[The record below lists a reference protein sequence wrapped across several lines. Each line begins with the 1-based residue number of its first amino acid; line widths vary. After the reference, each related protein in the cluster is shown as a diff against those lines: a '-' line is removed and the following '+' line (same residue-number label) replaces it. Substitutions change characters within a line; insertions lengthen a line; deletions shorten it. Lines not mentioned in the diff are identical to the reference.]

1 MMKTKLALAVLLTSF
16 ALAPAGARTSK
27 AAKPKQ
33 TSSAKA
39 TPSSKAK
46 VSKSKSKSKSAD
58 KADSKPAAS
67 GKAAAAAVAPT
78 RAPAAEEA
86 AAPVAAT
93 AAAPVSAAT
102 SQNRND
108 RFMDAQS
115 MQFVTA
121 LWRIDPEGAIY
132 VGKFDAAAKLTIPD
146 APTRAKQ
153 LAFTDEWLGKFRKLN
168 ADKLSPNQRTDLAL
182 LVNKLQ
188 YDRWKLTV
196 LRDFEWNPAQYNI
209 AQPLDLILNTEYA
222 AKPQRLRTILKR
234 LADVPAYYQAA
245 QASIVN
251 PTRQHTQLAISQA
264 PGTLVVL
271 ADLGKAAQDSAQ
283 LTPQEKTIF
292 AQRVAN
298 AGSAVLAWVD
308 FLSDLDKS
316 QQQMQRIRSFRI
328 GKELYEQK
336 FAFEIQSTSTAEQT
350 YRKALA
356 AREEL
361 LARMDALSDQLWA
374 QTLGNASKPN
384 DRFRK
389 IGMVIDKL
397 SLQHV
402 APADFLPEIRRQI
415 PQLQDWVVRNNL
427 VTIDLA
433 KPLVVRETPL
443 YQRGVAGASIDAPGP
458 YRPKDKTYY
467 NVTPLDGLTPAQAES
482 SLREYNNWM
491 LQILNIHEAIPG
503 HYTQLMNA
511 NRSPSL
517 VKSLFGNG
525 AMIEGW
531 AVYGERMMLES
542 GYGNNA
548 PELWL
553 MWCKWNLRSVSNTIL
568 DYSVHVLGMTREQA
582 LDLLVRQAFQTPQEA
597 TDKWRRVQ
605 LSSVQLTSYFSGY
618 SDIMELR
625 ERRKQQLGERFNL
638 KEFHDQFL
646 GYGNAP
652 VRVIGQLMQ

>member
-16 ALAPAGARTSK
+16 VLAPAGARTSK
-27 AAKPKQ
+27 AAKPKH
-33 TSSAKA
+33 TSSARAK
-39 TPSSKAK
+39 PSSTAK
-46 VSKSKSKSKSAD
+46 DSGKHASKSS
-58 KADSKPAAS
+58 KADSKSAKGK
-67 GKAAAAAVAPT
+67 GKAAAV
-78 RAPAAEEA
+78 
-86 AAPVAAT
+86 AAPVAAVT
-93 AAAPVSAAT
+93 AVAAAPAPASAPT

-108 RFMDAQS
+108 RFMDSLS
-115 MQFVTA
+115 MQFLTA

-153 LAFTDEWLGKFRKLN
+153 LAFIDEWLAKFRKLN
-168 ADKLSPNQRTDLAL
+168 ADKLSPNQRTDLAV

-188 YDRWKLTV
+188 EDRWQITV
-196 LRDFEWNPAQYNI
+196 LRDFEWNPAQYNV

-222 AKPQRLRTILKR
+222 AKPQRLRTLLKR

-251 PTRQHTQLAISQA
+251 PTREHTQLAISQA

-283 LTPQEKTIF
+283 LTAQEKAIF
-292 AQRVAN
+292 AQRIAN
-298 AGSAVLAWVD
+298 AGNAVLAWVD

-316 QQQMQRIRSFRI
+316 QEQMRHARSFRI

-336 FAFEIQSTSTAEQT
+336 FAFEIQSASTAEQT

-361 LARMDALSDQLWA
+361 LTRMDGLADQLWA
-374 QTLGNASKPN
+374 QTMGNANKPD

-397 SLQHV
+397 SLQHTT
-402 APADFLPEIRRQI
+402 PGEFLPEIRRQI
-415 PQLQDWVVRNNL
+415 PQLQDWVVRNKL
-427 VTIDLA
+427 VTIDPS

-467 NVTPLDGLTPAQAES
+467 NVTPLDGLTPQQAES

-517 VKSLFGNG
+517 VKTLFGNG

-542 GYGNNA
+542 GYGDNA

-597 TDKWRRVQ
+597 AEKWRRVQ

-618 SDIMELR
+618 SDIVELR

-638 KEFHDQFL
+638 KDFHDQFL

-652 VRVIGQLMQ
+652 VRIIGQLMQ

>member
-1 MMKTKLALAVLLTSF
+1 MMKSKIAPKLALAILLTSF
-16 ALAPAGARTSK
+16 VLAPAGARTGK
-27 AAKPKQ
+27 AAKARQ

-39 TPSSKAK
+39 KP
-46 VSKSKSKSKSAD
+46 SKSKAAA
-58 KADSKPAAS
+58 KAGKPTS
-67 GKAAAAAVAPT
+67 KAAPV
-78 RAPAAEEA
+78 EA
-86 AAPVAAT
+86 AAP
-93 AAAPVSAAT
+93 AAAPASASTA
-102 SQNRND
+102 QNRND
-108 RFMDAQS
+108 RFMDSQA
-115 MQFVTA
+115 MQFLTA

-132 VGKFDAAAKLTIPD
+132 VGKFDAAAQLTIPD
-146 APTRAKQ
+146 APTRAKE
-153 LAFTDEWLGKFRKLN
+153 LAFTNEWLEKFRKLN

-182 LVNKLQ
+182 LINKLQ

-196 LRDFEWNPAQYNI
+196 LRDFEWNPARYNV
-209 AQPLDLILNTEYA
+209 AQPLDLILTTEYA
-222 AKPQRLRTILKR
+222 ARPQRLRTILKR

-245 QASIVN
+245 QASILN
-251 PTRQHTQLAISQA
+251 PTREHTQLAISQA

-271 ADLGKAAQDSAQ
+271 ADIGKAAQESSQ
-283 LTPQEKTIF
+283 LTPQEKAIF

-316 QQQMQRIRSFRI
+316 QEQMQRARSFRL
-328 GKELYEQK
+328 GKDLYEQK
-336 FAFEIQSTSTAEQT
+336 FAFEIQSASTAEQT

-361 LARMDALSDQLWA
+361 LTRMDGLADQLWP
-374 QTLGNASKPN
+374 QTMGNASKPA

-397 SLQHV
+397 SLQHA

-415 PQLQDWVVRNNL
+415 PQLQDYVIKNNL
-427 VTIDLA
+427 VTIDPS

-568 DYSVHVLGMTREQA
+568 DYSVHVLGMNREQA

-597 TDKWRRVQ
+597 AEKWRRVQ

-638 KEFHDQFL
+638 REFHDQFL

>member
-1 MMKTKLALAVLLTSF
+1 MMTSKLALAALLTSV
-16 ALAPAGARTSK
+16 ALAPAQARPAKASK
-27 AAKPKQ
+27 AKH
-33 TSSAKA
+33 TSSAKLA
-39 TPSSKAK
+39 
-46 VSKSKSKSKSAD
+46 
-58 KADSKPAAS
+58 KPAAKPAAK
-67 GKAAAAAVAPT
+67 GKAAKAAAV
-78 RAPAAEEA
+78 
-86 AAPVAAT
+86 AAPVAAV
-93 AAAPVSAAT
+93 AAASTASAPSAPAT

-108 RFMDAQS
+108 RFMDTLS

-121 LWRIDPEGAIY
+121 LWRIDPENGIY
-132 VGKFDAAAKLTIPD
+132 VGKFDAAAKLTLPD
-146 APTRAKQ
+146 VATRTRQ
-153 LAFTDEWLGKFRKLN
+153 LAFIDEWLDKFGKLN

-182 LVNKLQ
+182 LLNKLRA
-188 YDRWKLTV
+188 DRWRLTT
-196 LRDFEWNPAQYNI
+196 LREFEWNPSLYNV
-209 AQPLDLILNTEYA
+209 AQPFDLILNTEYA

-245 QASIVN
+245 QGAIVN
-251 PTRQHTQLAISQA
+251 PTREHTQLAIAQA

-271 ADLGKAAQDSAQ
+271 ADLGKAAQESILSAQ
-283 LTPQEKTIF
+283 EKAIF
-292 AQRVAN
+292 AQRIAN

-308 FLSDLDKS
+308 YLNDLDKS
-316 QQQMQRIRSFRI
+316 QAQMKRGRSFRI
-328 GKELYEQK
+328 GKDLYEQK
-336 FAFEIQSTSTAEQT
+336 FAFEIQSASTGEQT

-361 LARMDALSDQLWA
+361 LARMDGLADQLWDKTMGRTA
-374 QTLGNASKPN
+374 KPQ
-384 DRFRK
+384 DRYKK

-397 SLQHV
+397 SLQHTT
-402 APADFLPEIRRQI
+402 PASFLPEIRRQI
-415 PQLQDWVVRNNL
+415 PQLQEYVIRNNL
-427 VTIDLA
+427 VSIDPS

-467 NVTPLDGLTPAQAES
+467 NVTPLDGLTPEQAES

-517 VKSLFGNG
+517 VKALFGNG
-525 AMIEGW
+525 AMVEGW

-542 GYGNNA
+542 GYGDNA

-597 TDKWRRVQ
+597 AEKWKRAQ

-625 ERRKQQLGERFNL
+625 ERRKQQLGDKFDL
-638 KEFHDQFL
+638 KAFHDQFL

>member
-1 MMKTKLALAVLLTSF
+1 MMKTKIAPKLALAVLLTSF
-16 ALAPAGARTSK
+16 ALAPASARTSK

-39 TPSSKAK
+39 KSSA
-46 VSKSKSKSKSAD
+46 KSKGAGKSAA
-58 KADSKPAAS
+58 KGK
-67 GKAAAAAVAPT
+67 GKAAAVAAPVAAAAVA
-78 RAPAAEEA
+78 A
-86 AAPVAAT
+86 AAP
-93 AAAPVSAAT
+93 APSPAPT

-108 RFMDAQS
+108 RYMDSLS
-115 MQFVTA
+115 MQFLTA
-121 LWRIDPEGAIY
+121 LWRVDPEGGIY

-146 APTRAKQ
+146 APTRAKE
-153 LAFTDEWLGKFRKLN
+153 LAFTDEWLEKFRKLN
-168 ADKLSPNQRTDLAL
+168 ADKLSPNQRTDLAVL
-182 LVNKLQ
+182 LNKLQ

-196 LRDFEWNPAQYNI
+196 YRDFEWNPAQFNV

-245 QASIVN
+245 QASILH
-251 PTRQHTQLAISQA
+251 PTREHTQLAISQA

-271 ADLGKAAQDSAQ
+271 ADVGKAAQESSQ
-283 LTPQEKTIF
+283 LTPQEKAIF

-308 FLSDLDKS
+308 YLSDLDKS
-316 QQQMQRIRSFRI
+316 QEQMQRARSFRL

-336 FAFEIQSTSTAEQT
+336 FAFEIQSSSTAEQT

-356 AREEL
+356 ARDDL
-361 LARMDALSDQLWA
+361 LTRMDALADQLWP
-374 QTLGNASKPN
+374 QTMGNASKPN

-415 PQLQDWVVRNNL
+415 PQLQEYVIKNNL
-427 VTIDLA
+427 VTIDPS

-467 NVTPLDGLTPAQAES
+467 NVTPLDGLTPQQAES

-548 PELWL
+548 PELML

-568 DYSVHVLGMTREQA
+568 DYSVHVLGMNREQA

-597 TDKWRRVQ
+597 VEKWRRVQ

-618 SDIMELR
+618 SDIVELR

-638 KEFHDQFL
+638 KAFHDQFL
-646 GYGNAP
+646 SYGNAP
-652 VRVIGQLMQ
+652 VRIIGQLMQ

>member
-1 MMKTKLALAVLLTSF
+1 MMKTKIAPKLALAILLTSF

-39 TPSSKAK
+39 KASSKAK
-46 VSKSKSKSKSAD
+46 APSKASAR
-58 KADSKPAAS
+58 ADSKS
-67 GKAAAAAVAPT
+67 NKRKGKGKAAAAAASAAPI
-78 RAPAAEEA
+78 
-86 AAPVAAT
+86 AAPV
-93 AAAPVSAAT
+93 

-108 RFMDAQS
+108 RYMDSQA
-115 MQFVTA
+115 MQFLTA
-121 LWRIDPEGAIY
+121 LWRVDPEGGIY

-146 APTRAKQ
+146 APTRARE
-153 LAFTDEWLGKFRKLN
+153 LAFTDEWLAKFRKLN
-168 ADKLSPNQRTDLAL
+168 ADKLSPNQRTDLAVL
-182 LVNKLQ
+182 INKLE
-188 YDRWKLTV
+188 YDRWKLAV
-196 LRDFEWNPAQYNI
+196 LRDFEWNPAQYNV

-245 QASIVN
+245 QASILN
-251 PTRQHTQLAISQA
+251 PTREHTQLAISQA

-271 ADLGKAAQDSAQ
+271 ADVGKAAQDSVQ
-283 LTPQEKTIF
+283 LTPQEKAIF

-308 FLSDLDKS
+308 FLTDLDKS
-316 QQQMQRIRSFRI
+316 QEQMQRARSFRL

-336 FAFEIQSTSTAEQT
+336 FALEIQSASTAEQT

-361 LARMDALSDQLWA
+361 LTRMDGLADQLWS
-374 QTLGNASKPN
+374 QTMGNAAKPN
-384 DRFRK
+384 DRFQK

-402 APADFLPEIRRQI
+402 APAEFLPEIRRQI
-415 PQLQDWVVRNNL
+415 PQLQDYVIKNNL
-427 VTIDLA
+427 VTIDPS

-467 NVTPLDGLTPAQAES
+467 NVTPLDGLTPQQAES

-517 VKSLFGNG
+517 VKALFGNG
-525 AMIEGW
+525 AMVEGW

-597 TDKWRRVQ
+597 VEKWRRVQ

-638 KEFHDQFL
+638 KAFHDHFL

-652 VRVIGQLMQ
+652 VKIIGQLMQ

>member
-1 MMKTKLALAVLLTSF
+1 MMKSKLALAVLLTGF
-16 ALAPAGARTSK
+16 VLAPAGARPTKAKPPAKAK
-27 AAKPKQ
+27 AAK
-33 TSSAKA
+33 AA
-39 TPSSKAK
+39 T
-46 VSKSKSKSKSAD
+46 V
-58 KADSKPAAS
+58 
-67 GKAAAAAVAPT
+67 AAAASA
-78 RAPAAEEA
+78 APAS
-86 AAPVAAT
+86 AAT
-93 AAAPVSAAT
+93 A
-102 SQNRND
+102 QNRND
-108 RFMDAQS
+108 RFMDTLS
-115 MQFVTA
+115 MQFLTA
-121 LWRIDPEGAIY
+121 LWRIDPENGIY

-146 APTRAKQ
+146 VATRSKQ
-153 LAFTDEWLGKFRKLN
+153 LAFIDEWLDKFGKLN

-182 LVNKLQ
+182 LLNKLRA
-188 YDRWKLTV
+188 DRWRLTTF
-196 LRDFEWNPAQYNI
+196 RDFEWNPAQYNV

-222 AKPQRLRTILKR
+222 AKPQRLRTIMKR

-245 QASIVN
+245 RASIVN
-251 PTRQHTQLAISQA
+251 PTREHTQLAIAQA

-271 ADLGKAAQDSAQ
+271 ADLGKAAQESI
-283 LTPQEKTIF
+283 LSTQEKTIF
-292 AQRVAN
+292 AQRIAN

-308 FLSDLDKS
+308 YLSDLDKS
-316 QQQMQRIRSFRI
+316 QEQMKRARSFRI
-328 GKELYEQK
+328 GKALYEQK
-336 FAFEIQSTSTAEQT
+336 FAFEIQSASTGEQT

-361 LARMDALSDQLWA
+361 LTRMDGLADQLWDK
-374 QTLGNASKPN
+374 TLGRTAKPN
-384 DRFRK
+384 DRYKK

-397 SLQHV
+397 SLQHTT
-402 APADFLPEIRRQI
+402 PADFLPEIRRQI
-415 PQLQDWVVRNNL
+415 PQLQDYVIKNNL
-427 VTIDLA
+427 VTIDPS

-467 NVTPLDGLTPAQAES
+467 NVTPLDGLTPEQAES

-517 VKSLFGNG
+517 VKALFGNG
-525 AMIEGW
+525 AMVEGW

-542 GYGNNA
+542 GYGDNA

-582 LDLLVRQAFQTPQEA
+582 IDLLVRQAFQTPQEA
-597 TDKWRRVQ
+597 AEKWKRAQ

>member
-1 MMKTKLALAVLLTSF
+1 MKTKLALAVLLTSF

-46 VSKSKSKSKSAD
+46 VSKSKSKSAD

-86 AAPVAAT
+86 AAT